1 MFDGYW
7 ENGKALSDQAATQT
21 LSKTNAQSNMLQ
33 AKAACLNAKV
43 PLIKSSNFGTT
54 RTINNGTTEFYGDCK
69 GNDAYTGF
77 VIWKQNNKPFLL
89 NFLDE
94 GKYCPSCAFP
104 VGNEKNFVTFLPNGC
119 IKGNYVGQCNSKNEP
134 EGLGYTYSKYGI
146 NYKEENY
153 FETSNGKKVGYG
165 EFYQFGGLGGEDSK
179 YKRFMYVNGTQKTC
193 LEGLREYAVPG
204 GFVECESLIVKNEEI
219 EKQRRAEQAIA
230 QKNYEQQ
237 QKKNLII
244 IINFSTTQTL
254 KLCT

>member
-1 MFDGYW
+1 MESYTEKVRQLTIQELFMRAILDGKMSGKGVIILKSGDRYEGDFLNDYRDGKGVQVSKDGSRYEGEFKQGKFHGKGKIVKSNGEMFDGYW

-104 VGNEKNFVTFLPNGC
+104 VGNEKILLHSYQTDVLKV
-119 IKGNYVGQCNSKNEP
+119 IMSGNV
-134 EGLGYTYSKYGI
+134 
-146 NYKEENY
+146 
-153 FETSNGKKVGYG
+153 
-165 EFYQFGGLGGEDSK
+165 
-179 YKRFMYVNGTQKTC
+179 
-193 LEGLREYAVPG
+193 
-204 GFVECESLIVKNEEI
+204 IVKTS
-219 EKQRRAEQAIA
+219 QRGLVI
-230 QKNYEQQ
+230 
-237 QKKNLII
+237 LIQ
-244 IINFSTTQTL
+244 NMA
-254 KLCT
+254 